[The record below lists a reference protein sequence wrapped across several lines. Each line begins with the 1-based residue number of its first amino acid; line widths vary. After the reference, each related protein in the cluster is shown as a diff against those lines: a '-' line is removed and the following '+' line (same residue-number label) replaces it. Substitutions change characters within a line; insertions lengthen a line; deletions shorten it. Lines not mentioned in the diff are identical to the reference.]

1 MPYKV
6 KEAFKAKYPHAV
18 TIVDGVAVAF
28 AEKELTIEVPGT
40 LHEPPKKRV
49 YPAMT
54 QECMKYLKEVENH
67 PAIEFFESDAKK
79 TGK

>member
-28 AEKELTIEVPGT
+28 AEKDLIVEKPGT

-49 YPAMT
+49 YPAIT
-54 QECMKYLKEVENH
+54 QDGMKYLFEVEKH
-67 PAIEFFESDAKK
+67 PAIEVVESDAKK